1 MSPHIKTSRHSSD
14 SLQSRQC
21 VLACTLQR
29 VTSTMS
35 QRGRYARQ
43 QMKALKASCAV
54 LQALIGGGDHQGLD
68 LVDMRA
74 HVNYAGGY
82 TQEHPV
88 IERFW
93 EASLP
98 THP

>member
-1 MSPHIKTSRHSSD
+1 
-14 SLQSRQC
+14 
-21 VLACTLQR
+21 
-29 VTSTMS
+29 
-35 QRGRYARQ
+35 
-43 QMKALKASCAV
+43 MKAVKASSAV
-54 LQALIGGGDHQGLD
+54 PQALIGGGDHQGLD

-93 EASLP
+93 EASPP